1 VAVLP
6 CLPDALDERA
16 LPLLRRV
23 AALRDAGVGVG
34 AGGALAQRAGSG
46 GV

>member
-1 VAVLP
+1 MAAPL
-6 CLPDALDERA
+6 A
-16 LPLLRRV
+16 LLRRV

-34 AGGALAQRAGSG
+34 TGGGLAERAGSG